1 MRVNLKTAK
10 HRAVNVSPPPA
21 VVNYN
26 STRLVNSFT
35 LRPKSSGAGR
45 TRPDQRFPKPRR
57 VFVMQVSK
65 YAVLASVIALV
76 ACGGGDQSAESA
88 PPAAAPAATTPA
100 AAPAPITGT
109 THLVHMV
116 LNAAGEYR
124 FDPTA
129 ITIKPGDGIRFD
141 FVSGGPHNVAFD
153 PAQFA
158 SNPAAKAALMANMTE
173 QIAELSGKML
183 NAVGESYTISFG
195 NVPPGTYEAN
205 CTPHLAM
212 GMKMQITVQ

>member
-1 MRVNLKTAK
+1 
-10 HRAVNVSPPPA
+10 
-21 VVNYN
+21 
-26 STRLVNSFT
+26 
-35 LRPKSSGAGR
+35 
-45 TRPDQRFPKPRR
+45 
-57 VFVMQVSK
+57 MQVSK

-88 PPAAAPAATTPA
+88 PAAAPAATTPA
-100 AAPAPITGT
+100 AGPAPITGT
-109 THLVHMV
+109 TQVVHMV

-124 FDPTA
+124 FEPTA
-129 ITIKPGDGIRFD
+129 LTIKAGDGIRFD

-153 PAQFA
+153 AAQFA
-158 SNPAAKAALMANMTE
+158 SNPAAKAALVANMTE

-183 NAVGESYTISFG
+183 NAVGEAYTLSFG